1 MGSIRN
7 SPEFKRA
14 CCECTV
20 FLQVPK
26 RKHVSGS
33 IERPGKTQ
41 AKGVQHTNA
50 AYFYKQAA
58 P

>member
-1 MGSIRN
+1 MYRIFTGAEAEAR
-7 SPEFKRA
+7 F
-14 CCECTV
+14 
-20 FLQVPK
+20 
-26 RKHVSGS
+26 GS

>member
-1 MGSIRN
+1 MLYKKDLCR
-7 SPEFKRA
+7 
-14 CCECTV
+14 CTV
-20 FLQVPK
+20 FLQAPK